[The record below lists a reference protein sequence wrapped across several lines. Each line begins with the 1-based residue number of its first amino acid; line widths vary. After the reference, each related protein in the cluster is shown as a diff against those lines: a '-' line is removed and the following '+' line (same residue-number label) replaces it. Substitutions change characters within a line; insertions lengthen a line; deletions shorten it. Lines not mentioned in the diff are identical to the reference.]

1 MSLTMV
7 RSSEPDVRVLRP
19 LVTAS
24 DHTASDQP
32 DAVGRVGGDDPVAVA
47 LVTSGD
53 ADRRAAV
60 TRLVESH
67 VSLVEI
73 LVCERLRTVP
83 RHVDR
88 SDLMSAGM
96 FALVLAAAAF
106 DESRGVPFTSFAAFR
121 IRGALVDELRGMDWA
136 SRSVRA
142 RLRDADA
149 ARHSLE
155 SSLGRCP
162 TEAEV
167 AGALGVGVRELA
179 ALHADAARGTVIS
192 LQGCTPDAVHDVL
205 PDPGHG
211 PEALLLQREQLG
223 YLHDAVDALPERLQF
238 VVRAYFFQD
247 RPMHEIAAELSV
259 TQSRVSQLCAEA
271 TALIRDGLNA
281 QLDPEALAP
290 LARSG
295 RAAATRARYYDA
307 VATRSTVAGRLARSA
322 SDGRIR
328 QQPATVPATRSRIA

>member
-7 RSSEPDVRVLRP
+7 RSSEPDVRVVRP
-19 LVTAS
+19 LVTGGDHAAS
-24 DHTASDQP
+24 DVTAP
-32 DAVGRVGGDDPVAVA
+32 IGRVGCGSPAAVA

-53 ADRRAAV
+53 AEPRTAV
-60 TRLVESH
+60 TRLVEAH

-88 SDLMSAGM
+88 NDLLSAGM
-96 FALVLAAAAF
+96 LALVLAASAF
-106 DESRGVPFTSFAAFR
+106 DGSRGVPFSSFAAFR
-121 IRGALVDELRGMDWA
+121 IRGALIDELRGMDWA
-136 SRSVRA
+136 SRSVRS

-149 ARHSLE
+149 TRHALE
-155 SSLGRCP
+155 ASLGRSP
-162 TEAEV
+162 SESEV
-167 AGALGVGVRELA
+167 AGALGIGVRELA
-179 ALHADAARGTVIS
+179 ALHADAARGTVVS
-192 LQGCTPDAVHDVL
+192 LQGFAPDGVHDVL

-211 PEALLLQREQLG
+211 PEGLLLQREQLG
-223 YLHDAVDALPERLQF
+223 YLHDAVEALPERLRY

-247 RPMHEIAAELSV
+247 RPMQEIAAELSV

-295 RAAATRARYYDA
+295 RAAATRARYYDD
-307 VATRSTVAGRLARSA
+307 VATRSTLAGRLARSA

-328 QQPATVPATRSRIA
+328 QQRAAVPASRTRIA